1 MSDSQ
6 FNPQFNLG
14 WDRPFME
21 GAATHV
27 TLFEGGT
34 GPLYVVASGH
44 GSNDASAL
52 RDLWAALVDRNES
65 AASITFVADE
75 YLALTGKVLRDNR

>member
-1 MSDSQ
+1 
-6 FNPQFNLG
+6 
-14 WDRPFME
+14 ME

-44 GSNDASAL
+44 GSDDASAL

-65 AASITFVADE
+65 AAAIEFAADE
-75 YLALTGKVLRDNR
+75 YLAMTGKELRRNR